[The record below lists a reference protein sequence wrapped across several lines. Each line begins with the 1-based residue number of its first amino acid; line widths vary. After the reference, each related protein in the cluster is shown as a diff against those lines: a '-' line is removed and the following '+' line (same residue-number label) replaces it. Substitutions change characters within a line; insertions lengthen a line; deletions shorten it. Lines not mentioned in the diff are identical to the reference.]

1 MRLPYVCLVRHGETT
16 WTTTG
21 QHTGRSDI
29 PLTAHGEEEAR
40 ALNPRLRERRFS
52 DVFTSPLQ
60 RALRTCELAGFGA
73 VARADADLVEWDY
86 GNYEGRRTSEI
97 RADRPTWHL
106 FADGCPN
113 GESAADVGARADR
126 IIDRVRRCTGNVLLF
141 AHRDIFRVMAA
152 RWLDLAPKEG
162 GRLYLDTGSVSILG
176 YDHTVD
182 EPVIRL
188 WNAAKS

>member
-1 MRLPYVCLVRHGETT
+1 MAPR
-16 WTTTG
+16 
-21 QHTGRSDI
+21 
-29 PLTAHGEEEAR
+29 TA
-40 ALNPRLRERRFS
+40 
-52 DVFTSPLQ
+52 
-60 RALRTCELAGFGA
+60 
-73 VARADADLVEWDY
+73 
-86 GNYEGRRTSEI
+86 
-97 RADRPTWHL
+97 
-106 FADGCPN
+106 
-113 GESAADVGARADR
+113 ESAADVGARADR

-188 WNAAKS
+188 WNAAAS